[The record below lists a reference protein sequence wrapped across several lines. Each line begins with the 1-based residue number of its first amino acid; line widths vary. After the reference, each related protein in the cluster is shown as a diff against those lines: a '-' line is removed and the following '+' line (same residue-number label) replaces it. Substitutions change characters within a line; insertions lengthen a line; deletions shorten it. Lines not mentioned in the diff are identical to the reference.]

1 MDLTDEQ
8 LVSRAQEGDRP
19 AFEELVNRHQ
29 EKAYN
34 LALQMSYGQVQ
45 EAQDLTQEAFVRAFR
60 NLKHFRG
67 DSAFYTWFFRIVV
80 NTCLDGRR
88 RRRRWDRV
96 FSFWRPQEEDE
107 GRDELETF
115 PDPSAD
121 SSPLEM
127 LSGKQ
132 LSREIRKAVAALPE
146 RQRLAFRL
154 KVLQGMSLKEIAQV
168 MALAHPW
175 GDIAGSDGTGNP
187 DNDIDYGDMIA
198 MQGNWLDSI
207 GDNEDYPM
215 ADLNHDRIV
224 DLIDFAIMA
233 NSY

>member
-168 MALAHPW
+168 MGAAEGTVKSHLFRATHQLQKALKEW
-175 GDIAGSDGTGNP
+175 
-187 DNDIDYGDMIA
+187 
-198 MQGNWLDSI
+198 
-207 GDNEDYPM
+207 NEESEVE
-215 ADLNHDRIV
+215 R
-224 DLIDFAIMA
+224 
-233 NSY
+233 